1 MIVIDNFLNQKDY
14 ISLKN
19 RLDEISL
26 TDDLNIKEDP
36 DHKNL
41 QNSKIYDIMYND
53 VKVVID
59 ELTNRQFLNTNFD
72 GELPHTRYHITKKP
86 YYTKFHRDSL
96 SYDENKDGVD
106 HFGVTIFFNNI
117 WQEQWGGLYTYKE
130 ENSNNYYKSYTQ
142 KYIEPISNRCIINPN
157 DTPHAV
163 TKMTSPNKIE
173 RKSLQLFF
181 NTKYFL

>member
-14 ISLKN
+14 IFLKN

-53 VKVVID
+53 VEVVIN
-59 ELTNRQFLNTNFD
+59 ELTKRQILNTNFN

-96 SYDENKDGVD
+96 SYDENKDDID

-117 WQEQWGGLYTYKE
+117 WKEKWGGLYTYKE
-130 ENSNNYYKSYTQ
+130 SNNS
-142 KYIEPISNRCIINPN
+142 KYIEPLSNRCIINPD

-163 TKMTSPNKIE
+163 TEMTSPNKIE